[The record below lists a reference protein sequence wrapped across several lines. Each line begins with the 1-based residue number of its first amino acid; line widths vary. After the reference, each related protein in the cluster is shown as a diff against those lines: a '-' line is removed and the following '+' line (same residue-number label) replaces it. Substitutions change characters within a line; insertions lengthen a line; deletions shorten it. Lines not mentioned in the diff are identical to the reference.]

1 MGQPQILVWGHCT
14 AAGRDP
20 KLLFLATTPI
30 ALLLEGVKAAGSA
43 LLIPI
48 TVLRGSS
55 TSSPACLR
63 AGRWPQPT
71 PRSQPLSGPAL
82 ILAGR
87 RKIRRLLRL
96 EPGRWVCGQV
106 LAEPLARG
114 SSGHC
119 SSARDP
125 ETPGVQLLGEGQR
138 MGTDPSLVPARG
150 WLLQKKIPGK
160 LMLKALGYQNPQGTK
175 IPRVPTTGR
184 SQLRLLRPPPAAA
197 RPSRGILAPSFAGDP
212 QNHSPAPSDMAL
224 GVSLPQPSSCSA
236 PGARLR
242 PPAQRHPLGAR
253 RRSCLLQPSCAREE
267 VSEQPALVSPS
278 SSSCFSF
285 ISSPSC
291 PRGAI

>member
-1 MGQPQILVWGHCT
+1 MP
-14 AAGRDP
+14 
-20 KLLFLATTPI
+20 
-30 ALLLEGVKAAGSA
+30 
-43 LLIPI
+43 
-48 TVLRGSS
+48 
-55 TSSPACLR
+55 SSPACLR

-87 RKIRRLLRL
+87 RKIGWLLQL
-96 EPGRWVCGQV
+96 EPGRGVCGHV

-125 ETPGVQLLGEGQR
+125 
-138 MGTDPSLVPARG
+138 LVPRG
-150 WLLQKKIPGK
+150 AAAGRRVKDRDRPITGHSEGPAAAKKNPWEAHAESPRVPK
-160 LMLKALGYQNPQGTK
+160 SPRNQNPQGTK

-184 SQLRLLRPPPAAA
+184 SQLQLLCAAG

-212 QNHSPAPSDMAL
+212 QNHSPAPSDVVP
-224 GVSLPQPSSCSA
+224 GVSLPQPLSCSA

-253 RRSCLLQPSCAREE
+253 RRSCAQEE
-267 VSEQPALVSPS
+267 VSEQPALVSLS